1 MSPKQKN
8 LFEKGLRA
16 YLRLK
21 QLKKIQSV
29 KIGIGGAGGLGSN
42 LAVILVRCGFKNFE
56 IIDKDRIEPSN
67 LNRQFYF
74 LNEIG
79 KSKVKTLK
87 KTLLQI
93 NPSLK
98 VITHETA
105 WSQKDGNL
113 FFKDCSIIA
122 EAFDQVDFK
131 RDFIE
136 FYADKAELLVSGNG
150 LAGISSLKNFEVKRV
165 GRIYIVGDRKTSVSK
180 THPPL
185 APGVTACASLM
196 AQIILRASL
205 TQKLSRFTL

>member
-8 LFEKGLRA
+8 LFEKGLRT
-16 YLRLK
+16 YFSLK

-42 LAVILVRCGFKNFE
+42 LAVILVRCGFKNFD

-79 KSKVKTLK
+79 KLKVKTLK
-87 KTLLQI
+87 KRLLQI

-98 VITHETA
+98 VITHKTA
-105 WSQKDGNL
+105 WSRKNGNH
-113 FFKDCSIIA
+113 FFKDCSVIA

-150 LAGISSLKNFEVKRV
+150 LGGISSLKNFEVKRV
-165 GRIYIVGDRKTSVSK
+165 GRIFIVGDRKTSVSK

-196 AQIILRASL
+196 AQIILRTSL
-205 TQKLSRFTL
+205 TQKLS